1 MTDVMT
7 LHDLLSMKNWAVAK
21 NVTDANQDKFFDE
34 WKRFLRMRETC
45 EKKFSLVLMEQK
57 YFAIIIHKVSQIGL

>member
-34 WKRFLRMRETC
+34 WKRFLQMRETC
-45 EKKFSLVLMEQK
+45 EKKNQSS
-57 YFAIIIHKVSQIGL
+57 ADGTKVFCNYYS